1 MKITDIKQQIKRK
14 DRYSIYIDGKYSF
27 ALSQSGLLD
36 TNLKIS
42 QEITDSRLKELKEFS
57 GEDKAIYRV
66 LDLISRRPRSEGEI
80 RDYLRRKQYSAE
92 EIEKI
97 LNTLSSKGYIDDLD
111 FAKRWVDSRRLL
123 KPISK
128 RKLRLELKQKR
139 VNDEIIETVLDE
151 DETNETEVIKELI
164 IKKQNQSRYQD
175 QQKLMQFLARQG
187 FNYGDIK
194 AAFGELELS

>member
-1 MKITDIKQQIKRK
+1 MKITEIKQQVKHR
-14 DRYSIYIDGKYSF
+14 DRYSIFIDGKYSF
-27 ALSQSGLLD
+27 ALSQSGLLE
-36 TNLKIS
+36 TSLKIN
-42 QEITDSRLKELKEFS
+42 QKLTAGELKKLQEFS

-66 LDLISRRPRSEGEI
+66 LDLIARRPRSAGEI
-80 RDYLRRKQYSAE
+80 RDYLRRKQYSPD

-97 LNTLSSKGYIDDLD
+97 LNTLSIKGYIDDLD

-123 KPISK
+123 KPISR

-139 VNDEIIETVLDE
+139 VSDEIIEQVLSNE
-151 DETNETEVIKELI
+151 ETSEIEVIKELI

-175 QQKLMQFLARQG
+175 RQKLMQFLARQG

-194 AAFGELELS
+194 TAFEELA